1 MYETNLVVTGNVLTA
16 PEWRR
21 IDSSGALMAHFR
33 VASTARRYE
42 RGSNRWV
49 DGNNLRLRVTAWRKL
64 AEGVASSI
72 AVGDPVIVSGRLYTR
87 DWQDDNGNHR
97 VSFEV
102 EATSIGH
109 DLAKGRAKFFR
120 TRPGGATSE
129 IEDAEGGTFVGGDVS
144 VPLTADE
151 APVAYGDGVP
161 ARLPDEDE
169 PTFQE
174 EVAGPAP
181 EPDSGSA
188 AGSAEPDDSPE
199 DELTAEVRRL
209 TEAPPEPSA
218 PSAPAAPAEEGTRR
232 SRRGV
237 KREPVAV

>member
-1 MYETNLVVTGNVLTA
+1 MFETNVTVAGNVLTT

-21 IDSSGALMAHFR
+21 IESGALMAHFR
-33 VASTARRYE
+33 VASTARRME
-42 RGSNRWV
+42 RGSSRWV

-72 AVGDPVIVSGRLYTR
+72 VVGDPVIVHGRLYTR
-87 DWQDDNGNHR
+87 DWKDDNGNRR

-120 TRPGGATSE
+120 SRPGGTTSE
-129 IEDAEGGTFVGGDVS
+129 IEDAEGESFVGGEVS

-161 ARLPDEDE
+161 ARFPDEDE
-169 PTFQE
+169 PTFE
-174 EVAGPAP
+174 EVVVGVS
-181 EPDSGSA
+181 D
-188 AGSAEPDDSPE
+188 E
-199 DELTAEVRRL
+199 DELTAEVRQL
-209 TEAPPEPSA
+209 TEVEPEPEPSA
-218 PSAPAAPAEEGTRR
+218 AE
-232 SRRGV
+232 SPRRGRRGG
-237 KREPVAV
+237 KREPVAA

>member
-1 MYETNLVVTGNVLTA
+1 VFETNIVVIGNVLTG

-33 VASTARRYE
+33 VASTARRFE
-42 RGSNRWV
+42 RGSSRWV

-64 AEGVASSI
+64 AEGVASSVT
-72 AVGDPVIVSGRLYTR
+72 VGDPVIVYGRLYTR
-87 DWQDDNGNHR
+87 DWKDDNGNHR
-97 VSFEV
+97 VSFEM

-109 DLAKGRAKFFR
+109 DLGKGRAKFFR
-120 TRPGGATSE
+120 SRNGGPTSE
-129 IEDAEGGTFVGGDVS
+129 IEDADGESFVGGEIS

-151 APVAYGDGVP
+151 GPVAYGDGLP

-174 EVAGPAP
+174 VIAGLSP
-181 EPDSGSA
+181 EPA
-188 AGSAEPDDSPE
+188 ASSAE
-199 DELTAEVRRL
+199 DEEELADEVRRL
-209 TEAPPEPSA
+209 TEAPPD
-218 PSAPAAPAEEGTRR
+218 APADAPAEEESPRRTRR
-232 SRRGV
+232 GA